1 MTEQNSP
8 HGSVRRPS
16 LNPSD
21 FVQQED
27 NSNTKKH
34 QRPGSFHLT
43 AEMLQADAA
52 YWQQQAE
59 NEFDSERDK
68 SGIFVVRT
76 VDSWMEEA
84 RNEPIPKMLFSEFW
98 FEGEL
103 CILFSDTNLGKS
115 VLAIQIG
122 NSITGGKPIPGFKM
136 EADAQRVI
144 YFDFEMTKKQLE
156 VRYTVDYEQHYEFNP
171 LFYRAIID
179 PDCEVPDGFMDFE
192 EYLQLSLERA
202 IVDIDAKVLII
213 DNLTYLS
220 NETEKAKD
228 ALPLMKQLKALKSRY
243 GLSILALAHTPKRD
257 KSRPITP
264 NDLQGSKML
273 INFCDS
279 AFAIGEN
286 PADKHVRYLKQIKQR
301 NTGQLY
307 GADNV
312 YECRVNKP
320 HNFLQYEFT
329 GFGREADHLRE
340 PVEDAN
346 EILLRERASE
356 LSDQGMS
363 LRQIGQ
369 EMDIS
374 HSKVARLLKNRNK

>member
-1 MTEQNSP
+1 
-8 HGSVRRPS
+8 
-16 LNPSD
+16 
-21 FVQQED
+21 
-27 NSNTKKH
+27 
-34 QRPGSFHLT
+34 
-43 AEMLQADAA
+43 
-52 YWQQQAE
+52 
-59 NEFDSERDK
+59 
-68 SGIFVVRT
+68 
-76 VDSWMEEA
+76 
-84 RNEPIPKMLFSEFW
+84 
-98 FEGEL
+98 
-103 CILFSDTNLGKS
+103 
-115 VLAIQIG
+115 
-122 NSITGGKPIPGFKM
+122 
-136 EADAQRVI
+136 
-144 YFDFEMTKKQLE
+144 
-156 VRYTVDYEQHYEFNP
+156 
-171 LFYRAIID
+171 
-179 PDCEVPDGFMDFE
+179 
-192 EYLQLSLERA
+192 
-202 IVDIDAKVLII
+202 
-213 DNLTYLS
+213 
-220 NETEKAKD
+220 
-228 ALPLMKQLKALKSRY
+228 
-243 GLSILALAHTPKRD
+243 
-257 KSRPITP
+257 
-264 NDLQGSKML
+264 ML